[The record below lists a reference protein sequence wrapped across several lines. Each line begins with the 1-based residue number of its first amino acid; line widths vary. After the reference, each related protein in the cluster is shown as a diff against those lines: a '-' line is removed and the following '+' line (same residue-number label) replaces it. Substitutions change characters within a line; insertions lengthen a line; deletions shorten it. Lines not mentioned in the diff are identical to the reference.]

1 MKYEYFLV
9 PKSNIFGSSPCNYFT
24 KQKDFSTKTFLLNEI
39 LFYQLFL
46 VVSPYYHLL
55 LPALQNT
62 QYHNHLQ
69 RKGEVLSYEKVN
81 VEEKL
86 FKSFFAFPRNSGVL
100 NILIGVVFFTF
111 FYWFVSFYSC
121 SYCQLV
127 TCGSF
132 YTQWG
137 YFSLLYIFCPFSLLC
152 ISFSFNFNPC
162 LFSFFPLKIMT
173 FLLWYFIYK
182 LNRYRIDSNHLNL
195 ST

>member
-111 FYWFVSFYSC
+111 FLLICVIL
-121 SYCQLV
+121 QL
-127 TCGSF
+127 
-132 YTQWG
+132 
-137 YFSLLYIFCPFSLLC
+137 LLLPTGDLWILLH
-152 ISFSFNFNPC
+152 SMG
-162 LFSFFPLKIMT
+162 LFFFALHFLSFFFTLH
-173 FLLWYFIYK
+173 FIFF
-182 LNRYRIDSNHLNL
+182 
-195 ST
+195 